1 MNTKPHSSD
10 HHLNNQDFERVAG
23 QDQHSQMIPM
33 LCNEEDCF
41 IDGSEL
47 GVTRANRPEG
57 VSVCVPG
64 FQIPNIRSS

>member
-10 HHLNNQDFERVAG
+10 HHLNNQDFERVVG
-23 QDQHSQMIPM
+23 QDQHSQMVPM

-47 GVTRANRPEG
+47 GTPRYEHVNDQPPSPTISHLSNARP
-57 VSVCVPG
+57 S
-64 FQIPNIRSS
+64 